1 MFRHTCVL
9 PNHQFYFYILAVSS
23 ALLCIYIL
31 CNLYNLVSQKTNMC
45 RKICKVFQ
53 FLATQYFWDFL
64 QIRKIH
70 LTSFNSD
77 DFSGVDNMASDGS
90 NVSHYTQVQVSE
102 CDSSGLYDEQSHF
115 EIGENYDWWGLM
127 NISAAMPWVFHIRE
141 HVYKP
146 KTIKVTIRTT
156 TTITTAVAAR
166 ITMTISWAFY
176 TREHVYKP
184 KERDIITTTA
194 ATKTMTITWAFH
206 IREHVDQPSYS
217 SEKNVISTDNFL
229 TVYFDRC
236 EYSDHWHLFTKI
248 LLLNNTRP

>member
-31 CNLYNLVSQKTNMC
+31 CNLYNLVSQKTNMAQNISWLSNLLLYNISEET
-45 RKICKVFQ
+45 R
-53 FLATQYFWDFL
+53 
-64 QIRKIH
+64 QID

-77 DFSGVDNMASDGS
+77 NFAGVDNMASDGS
-90 NVSHYTQVQVSE
+90 NVSHHTQVQVSE
-102 CDSSGLYDEQSHF
+102 CDPSGLYVKQSHL
-115 EIGENYDWWGLM
+115 EIGENYDWCGLM
-127 NISAAMPWVFHIRE
+127 HISAAMPWVFHIRE

-146 KTIKVTIRTT
+146 KTIKVAIRTT
-156 TTITTAVAAR
+156 TTMITTTAAAAAT
-166 ITMTISWAFY
+166 ITMTITWAFY
-176 TREHVYKP
+176 SREHVYKP
-184 KERDIITTTA
+184 KKREIITTTA
-194 ATKTMTITWAFH
+194 ATTTMTITWAIH

-236 EYSDHWHLFTKI
+236 EYSDLWHLFTKI
-248 LLLNNTRP
+248 LLLNNTRL